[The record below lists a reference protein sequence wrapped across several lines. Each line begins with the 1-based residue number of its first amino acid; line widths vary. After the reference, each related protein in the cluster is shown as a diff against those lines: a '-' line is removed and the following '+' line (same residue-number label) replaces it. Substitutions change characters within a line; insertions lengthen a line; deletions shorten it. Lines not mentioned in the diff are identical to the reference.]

1 MDAFAS
7 LSTYILIAVTLVYW
21 LIPVRETI
29 KTIFLFSVFLLLMPL
44 TFEFQ
49 SRRRWDKWIGDLS
62 YPIYISHMLII
73 FIVSLV
79 LGRFG
84 SVDKLLVSAT
94 VVVLTVGFSIALN
107 IFVGGPVESLRSR
120 FRSKPGPAI

>member
-73 FIVSLV
+73 FIVTLA
-79 LGRFG
+79 LGWLG
-84 SVDKLLVSAT
+84 ISNKLFISAA
-94 VVVLTVGFSIALN
+94 VVVLTVGLSIMLS
-107 IFVGGPVESLRSR
+107 IFVGGPVESLRGR
-120 FRSKPGPAI
+120 FRTIKEPA